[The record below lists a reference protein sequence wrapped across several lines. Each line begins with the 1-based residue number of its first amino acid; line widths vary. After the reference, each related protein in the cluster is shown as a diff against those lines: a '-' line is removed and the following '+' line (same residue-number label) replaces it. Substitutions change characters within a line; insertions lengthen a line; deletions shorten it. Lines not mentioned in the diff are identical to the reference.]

1 MKPTKNVVF
10 CIGCQRP
17 KMLFESQSK
26 ADNFMKY
33 NSDAILEENGK
44 APVRSYYCEFC
55 CGYHVTSDPSLTHGQ
70 ELNKR
75 DKSLQ
80 DKLVNN
86 FKKSEKFLELRE
98 SIIKRLESC
107 KRLINMGKVDE
118 AEDLLDVCELYLTEK
133 NDRDFSMRDRAKLT
147 TLRGRIDVLR
157 RLLPQL
163 REVLNLPLDQ
173 QLAFI
178 ADDSVG
184 STAEIRGKVAN
195 IILERDVMPIVDD
208 NDKLIDKNQL
218 EGITERIAYCLEI
231 LKSIKT
237 AKKNKKITTI
247 EGKLFYQSQLVKKK
261 TTNLMNQKT
270 AVACGESCDH
280 DNNKYSHP
288 ETKEKPK
295 GCVLPANYKATLI
308 TLIKKL
314 ELIAQAYEK
323 KDYDV
328 CEDLIDVTN
337 AIIAEFE
344 VDDDNIRLI
353 RSHLDR
359 WNDVIFNIGN

>member
-55 CGYHVTSDPSLTHGQ
+55 CGYHVTSDPSPTHGQ
-70 ELNKR
+70 KLNKR

-86 FKKSEKFLELRE
+86 FKKNEEFLKLQE
-98 SIIKRLESC
+98 SIRKRLEAS
-107 KRLINMGKVDE
+107 KRMIKMGKVEE
-118 AEDLLDVCELYLTEK
+118 AEDLLDACELYLTEQDGK
-133 NDRDFSMRDRAKLT
+133 NFSLKERAKLT
-147 TLRGRIDVLR
+147 SLYGRIDALR
-157 RLLPQL
+157 RILPQL
-163 REVLNLPLDQ
+163 REILNLPFEQ
-173 QLAFI
+173 QLSFI
-178 ADDSVG
+178 ADETDDSK
-184 STAEIRGKVAN
+184 SEIRGKVAN

-237 AKKNKKITTI
+237 AKKKKKITTI
-247 EGKLFYQSQLVKKK
+247 EGRLFNQSQLVKKK

-270 AVACGESCDH
+270 AAVTGESCDH
-280 DNNKYSHP
+280 DNSKSSHP

-295 GCVLPANYKATLI
+295 GCILPAYYKATLT

-323 KDYDV
+323 KDYEE
-328 CEDLIDVTN
+328 CEVLIDVTN
-337 AIIAEFE
+337 AIIAELD

-353 RSHLDR
+353 RSNLDR
-359 WNDVIFNIGN
+359 WNDIILGTGH